1 MEYKLYNG
9 DCFEMMDKL
18 IEENIKVD
26 IVLTDPPY
34 GTTVCKWDNII
45 PFDEMWKRLN
55 KLTKDNSPVILF
67 GKEPFSSYLRISN
80 IKNYKYDWKWNKVNG
95 GNPLVAKFRPMSI
108 FEDVIIFGKKKVNY
122 YPIMEKAKEE
132 NKRSREDKINK
143 KTSDFLSGFKG
154 GFRVSE
160 QRNEDLRYPKN
171 ELIYNNKSGELNS
184 SKRLHSAQKPVK
196 LLEYLIKTY
205 TSEGEIV
212 LDFTMGSGSTGVA
225 CVNTNR
231 NFIGIE
237 LDENYFN
244 IAKNRIEEAEKLYN
258 TKRSE

>member
-1 MEYKLYNG
+1 MNYKLYNG
-9 DCFEMMDKL
+9 DCLEIMDKL
-18 IEENIKVD
+18 IKDNIKVD
-26 IVLTDPPY
+26 CILTDPPY
-34 GTTVCKWDNII
+34 GTTVCKWDDVI

-55 KLTKDNSPVILF
+55 KLTKDNSPIILF

-108 FEDVIIFGKKKVNY
+108 FEDVLVFGKKKVNY

-132 NKRSREDKINK
+132 NKRSGEDKINK
-143 KTSDFLSGFKG
+143 KTSDLLSGFKS

-171 ELIYNNKSGELNS
+171 ELKYNNKSGELNS
-184 SKRLHSAQKPVK
+184 SKRLHSAQKPVR

-205 TSEGEIV
+205 TNEGEVV

-231 NFIGIE
+231 QFIGIE
-237 LDENYFN
+237 LDKNYFE
-244 IAKNRIEEAEKLYN
+244 IAEKRIKEADKN
-258 TKRSE
+258 A